1 MHSVETILAVLSSS
15 IQCKVLRVGK
25 NEVLRVGGSISREDC
40 GELIN
45 VCIEILN
52 KLEGHRGK

>member
-25 NEVLRVGGSISREDC
+25 NEVLRVGGSISSEDC

-52 KLEGHRGK
+52 KLEGQRGK

>member
-1 MHSVETILAVLSSS
+1 MHSVETIVAVLSSS

-25 NEVLRVGGSISREDC
+25 DEVLRVGGSISSEDC

-45 VCIEILN
+45 LCNEILN